1 MIMKLTN
8 PARMF
13 NDVFYPCNPSIH
25 PKAYSKYVDKHV
37 NHMAYKRLA
46 QKSEIVSVIQ
56 NANAW
61 RTNYNY

>member
-13 NDVFYPCNPSIH
+13 NNVFYPCNPSIH

-46 QKSEIVSVIQ
+46 QKKRNRKRHTERKRL
-56 NANAW
+56 AN
-61 RTNYNY
+61 